1 MGIIEQVKQMKL
13 DEAAE
18 RGRMEGKVE
27 VVNRLLAMGYS
38 VKEITAITGVTVGFV
53 NKVKASLKAK

>member
-1 MGIIEQVKQMKL
+1 L